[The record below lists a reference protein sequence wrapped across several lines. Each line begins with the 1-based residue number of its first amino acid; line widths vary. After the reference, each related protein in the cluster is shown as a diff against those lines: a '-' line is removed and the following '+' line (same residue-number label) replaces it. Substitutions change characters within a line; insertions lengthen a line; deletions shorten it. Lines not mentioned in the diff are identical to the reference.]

1 MRPFGEKRLNANGKV
16 LSREDFVLFPE
27 FTDRTPNPE
36 KAAKKIAEAESYL
49 EQPIPALPLSLYR
62 EFHVMGNRSNYEANF
77 FKRRSMMNAL
87 AIAEGLEKKGRF
99 TEKLA
104 DVVWAVLEESTWV
117 IPAHLYTY
125 PYQRGDGV
133 CPVIGEE
140 TLHGIDLFSA
150 TTASALTYVKLYA
163 SEALDA
169 ISKTI
174 MMRVEHE
181 IKQRIIKPYL
191 QCPFWW
197 TGENGNKIN
206 NWAPWITSN
215 VLFAVAIF
223 EGDMNIRERVVNRSI
238 ATVDNFVNSYQPDGG
253 CDEGPGY
260 WSAAGASLLDCLE
273 MLDDISAGQLTVYDT
288 EIIRNIGDYIYKV
301 NLHDNYFANF
311 GDSGP
316 KQNHSANLLI
326 RYGKKCGSEFLVAFG
341 RRMAV
346 RPSLGVDHTFGYRGL
361 KNLHE
366 PIYEYESCDMPTVA
380 TLPNLMIM
388 TAREY
393 PDSGKGFCLA
403 AKGGHN
409 AESHNHNDCGNF
421 IVYYDGKPVLIDVG
435 VGTYTKQTFSAD
447 RYKLWFMQSGYH
459 NLPAFDGVDQMQG
472 RKFEAKLTELCE
484 EKKLMAVDL
493 TSAYPAEAGIE
504 SYTRV
509 SQLTEGRVTVTD
521 SFRYKTE
528 GEHKTVFNL
537 MTHVE
542 PKLLDNC
549 TIELAEGRRLTY
561 DGRLSAE
568 VEAFV
573 SEGLNS
579 TNSWG
584 TPTLYRIKLT
594 STESAGEYTV
604 TVV

>member
-62 EFHVMGNRSNYEANF
+62 EFHVMGNRSNFEACF
-77 FKRRSMMNAL
+77 FKRRNMMNAL

-163 SEALDA
+163 AEALDA

-181 IKQRIIKPYL
+181 INQRIIKPYL

-341 RRMAV
+341 KRMAV

-472 RKFEAKLTELCE
+472 RKFEAKLIELCE

-561 DGRLSAE
+561 DTRLCAE

>member
-27 FTDRTPNPE
+27 ITDRTPNPE

-62 EFHVMGNRSNYEANF
+62 EFHVMGNRSNFEACF
-77 FKRRSMMNAL
+77 FKRRNMMNAL

-163 SEALDA
+163 AEALDKV
-169 ISKTI
+169 SKTI

-341 RRMAV
+341 KRMAV

-366 PIYEYESCDMPTVA
+366 PIYEYESCDMPTIS

-459 NLPAFDGVDQMQG
+459 NLPSFDGVDQMQG
-472 RKFEAKLTELCE
+472 RRYEAKLLELCE
-484 EKKLMAVDL
+484 DKKLMKVDL
-493 TSAYPAEAGIE
+493 TAAYTEEAGIE
-504 SYTRV
+504 SYVRT
-509 SQLTEGRVTVTD
+509 SQLTEGKVTVTD

-542 PKLLDNC
+542 PQLLEDGR
-549 TIELAEGRRLTY
+549 IALAEGRTLSVDSRLK
-561 DGRLSAE
+561 AE
-568 VEAFV
+568 IESFV

-579 TNSWG
+579 TGSWG

-594 STESAGEYTV
+594 STESAGEYTL